1 MTYTKYSAS
10 GNDFVIFHSFV
21 EKDFT
26 DDAIKLCNRTEGIGA
41 DGFVAVLPCKEAD
54 FKWQFYNSDGSA
66 AAMCGNATR
75 AVAHYAYNNNLAP
88 YKMKFLTQA
97 GLIESEV
104 IQEEGKGNIVQTQMT
119 KPIIIKEEFEQEGL
133 TWYLIDTGVP
143 HLITIVDNLEKYDHD
158 LCAKMRYE
166 HNANVNFAKIEDSE
180 DGKHGKI
187 LKVRT
192 YERGV
197 EGETL
202 ACGTGMVACFL
213 RSLDLGLVSSK
224 TFVYP
229 KSGEELTIS
238 KTDEKIY
245 FKGAVKKVFTTSIE

>member
-1 MTYTKYSAS
+1 MTYAKYSAS

-26 DDAIKLCNRTEGIGA
+26 KDAIELCSRTEGIGA
-41 DGFVAVLPCKEAD
+41 DGFVALLPCDEAD
-54 FKWQFYNSDGSA
+54 FKWAFYNSDGSA

-75 AVAHYAYNNNLAP
+75 AVAHYAFNNGLASSN
-88 YKMKFLTQA
+88 MKFLTEA
-97 GLIESEV
+97 GLIESIVEN
-104 IQEEGKGNIVQTQMT
+104 NIVETQMT
-119 KPIIIKEEFEQEGL
+119 KPIVIKETFEQEGL
-133 TWYLIDTGVP
+133 SWYLIDTGVP
-143 HLITIVDNLEKYDHD
+143 HLVTIVDDLEKYEHD

-166 HNANVNFAKIEDSE
+166 HNANVNFAKIEDSK
-180 DGKHGKI
+180 DGKI

-197 EGETL
+197 EGETK

-213 RSLDLGLVSSK
+213 RANELDLVENK

-229 KSGEELTIS
+229 ISNEELTIS
-238 KTDEKIY
+238 KVDEKIY
-245 FKGAVKKVFTTSIE
+245 FKGAVKKVFTATIE

>member
-10 GNDFVIFHSFV
+10 GNDFIIFHTFI
-21 EKDFT
+21 EKDYT
-26 DDAIKLCNRTEGIGA
+26 ADAIKLCNRTEGIGA
-41 DGFVAVLPCKEAD
+41 DGFVAILPCDEAD
-54 FKWQFYNSDGSA
+54 FKWLFYNSDGSN

-75 AVAHYAYNNNLAP
+75 AVAHYAYNNDLASSQ
-88 YKMKFLTQA
+88 MRFLTEA

-104 IQEEGKGNIVQTQMT
+104 EGNIVQTQMT
-119 KPIIIKEEFEQEGL
+119 KPIVIKEEFEQEGL

-143 HLITIVDNLEKYDHD
+143 HLVALVDDLEKYDHD

-166 HNANVNFAKIEDSE
+166 HNANVNFAKVENS
-180 DGKHGKI
+180 KRAKV

-202 ACGTGMVACFL
+202 ACGTGMVACFI
-213 RSLDLGLVSSK
+213 RANSLGLLENK

-229 KSGEELTIS
+229 KSEEELTIS
-238 KTDEKIY
+238 KVDEKFY
-245 FKGAVKKVFTTSIE
+245 FKGAVKQVFTATI